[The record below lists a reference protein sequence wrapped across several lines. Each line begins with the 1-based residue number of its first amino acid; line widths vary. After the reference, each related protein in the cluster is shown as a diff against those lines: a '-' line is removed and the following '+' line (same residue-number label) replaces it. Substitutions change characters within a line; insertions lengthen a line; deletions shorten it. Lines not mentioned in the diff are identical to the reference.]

1 MKEMPT
7 TPASVL
13 CWPRRVLSADD
24 LRRHLTSQREVLLL
38 PRTIVTP
45 LAADELRAKGVR
57 IHWQAAPDPSSAVLP
72 TDRWFYAQDR
82 THAIVAAAIQAL
94 EREGIYLTLQ
104 EGTVR
109 ALAESLSSGYT
120 GGVILSSD
128 VASAVC
134 IANKV
139 AGVRAASVCT
149 VHQAARAKKSLG
161 ANFFAVD
168 VPGPTFFEVRQI
180 LKTIVTGPARC
191 PDEIAKTLQEL
202 DGHAHR

>member
-7 TPASVL
+7 IPASVL

-57 IHWQAAPDPSSAVLP
+57 IQWQPAETQEAKAPRA
-72 TDRWFYAQDR
+72 DRWFYAQER
-82 THAIVAAAIQAL
+82 THALVAAAIQAL

-109 ALAESLSSGYT
+109 ALAESLFSGYT

-128 VASAVC
+128 VAAIVC

-149 VHQAARAKKSLG
+149 VPQAVRAKKSLG
-161 ANFFAVD
+161 ANFFAVE